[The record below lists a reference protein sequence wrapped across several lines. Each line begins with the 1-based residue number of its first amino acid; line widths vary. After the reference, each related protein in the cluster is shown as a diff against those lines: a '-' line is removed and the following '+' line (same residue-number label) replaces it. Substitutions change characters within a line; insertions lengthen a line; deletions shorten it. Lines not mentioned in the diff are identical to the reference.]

1 MIETQAIVVQVHDS
15 VAYVRAQFPS
25 GCSSCSADKGCAS
38 LTLSKIFNAKP
49 RQYRVLNLIDAKVG
63 DAVVIG
69 LQEGAL
75 LKGAIS
81 VYLLPLALLLVGA
94 VAGYYAVPGTSGDA
108 YSVIGA
114 LLGIMLGV
122 AWLKYFTA
130 RISLNSQFH
139 PLILRK
145 AIPPL
150 FHLIKGN

>member
-1 MIETQAIVVQVHDS
+1 MIETQAVVVEVQNS
-15 VAYVRAQFPS
+15 VTYVEAKSPS
-25 GCSSCSADKGCAS
+25 GCSSCSTDKGCAT
-38 LTLSKIFNAKP
+38 LTLSKIFNSKP

-81 VYLLPLALLLVGA
+81 VYLLPLALLVAGALAGHYAGPDTGSDAYAVVGA
-94 VAGYYAVPGTSGDA
+94 G
-108 YSVIGA
+108 
-114 LLGIMLGV
+114 LGMIAGV
-122 AWLKYFTA
+122 AWLKFFTA

-145 AIPPL
+145 TIPPL

>member
-1 MIETQAIVVQVHDS
+1 MIETQAVVVQAEEC
-15 VAYVRAQFPS
+15 VAYVEAQFSS
-25 GCSSCSADKGCAS
+25 GCSSCSSDKGCAS

-63 DAVVIG
+63 DVVVIG

-81 VYLLPLALLLVGA
+81 VYLLPLALLLAGA
-94 VAGYYAVPGTSGDA
+94 LAGYYAGPDTASDA
-108 YSVIGA
+108 YPVVGA
-114 LLGIMLGV
+114 LLGMMVGV
-122 AWLKYFTA
+122 AWLKFFTA

-145 AIPPL
+145 TIPPL